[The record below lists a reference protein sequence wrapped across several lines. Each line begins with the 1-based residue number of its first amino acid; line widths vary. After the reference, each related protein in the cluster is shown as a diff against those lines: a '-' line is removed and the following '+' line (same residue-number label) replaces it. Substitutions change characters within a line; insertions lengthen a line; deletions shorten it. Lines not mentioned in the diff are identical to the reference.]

1 MRLRIVSHQK
11 RLDMF
16 SVICLQKDSYLS
28 GSKSKIVRKTIQRQQ
43 QEVQQQRLRSTMNEL
58 RGLTEHL
65 LSSLLIECN

>member
-28 GSKSKIVRKTIQRQQ
+28 GSKSKIARKTIQRQQ
-43 QEVQQQRLRSTMNEL
+43 QEVQQQRLRSNMNEFS
-58 RGLTEHL
+58 GLTEDL
-65 LSSLLIECN
+65 LNSLLIECN